1 MKCVYIDCTEF
12 GQSVLTPA
20 ILGKVPGLVVHAG
33 DPDAETLIS
42 MMAGA
47 VGVINGHTL
56 MDAALLERSEALRTI
71 VFLGTGASTYIDL
84 PAAKRLGISV
94 RTVRGYGDRTIAEH
108 AFALILAGA
117 RGVAKMD
124 REIRRGEWI
133 ASVGME
139 LAGKR
144 LGVIGTGGIGRELIR
159 MADAFGMKVVAWNR
173 SGVPADLPCEEFAL
187 DDLLETSHVVSLHL
201 ALNDATRGLLDR
213 ARLERLRPNAIL
225 VNVARGALVD
235 EAALVDLLRGGRIAH
250 AALDVFE
257 REPLPRDHPLVG
269 LDNVTLTAHAAFK
282 SIEAMTRL
290 LSDGF
295 DLLDDELR
303 KLQPARN

>member
-20 ILGKVPGLVVHAG
+20 ILARLPGVVVHAG

-84 PAAKRLGISV
+84 PAAKRLGITV
-94 RTVRGYGDRTIAEH
+94 RTVQGYGDRTIAEH

-117 RGVAKMD
+117 RGVARMD

-133 ASVGME
+133 ASVGVE

-159 MADAFGMKVVAWNR
+159 MADAFGMEVVAWNR
-173 SGVPADLPCEEFAL
+173 SGVSANLPCTELAL
-187 DDLLETSHVVSLHL
+187 DDLIETSHVVSLHL
-201 ALNDATRGLLDR
+201 ALNDDTRGLLDR
-213 ARLERLRPNAIL
+213 ARLERLRPDAIV
-225 VNVARGALVD
+225 VNVARGALID
-235 EAALVDLLRGGRIAH
+235 EAALVDLQGHRAANENGQGHCQLRPH
-250 AALDVFE
+250 ARRRRTAPADLQNQALAFVRVQKAV
-257 REPLPRDHPLVG
+257 RECRGLLV
-269 LDNVTLTAHAAFK
+269 
-282 SIEAMTRL
+282 SIE
-290 LSDGF
+290 
-295 DLLDDELR
+295 
-303 KLQPARN
+303 